1 MTITYLMLGQLRTRV
16 QITSLFLHWM
26 PACVVWTLRW
36 YPHRSTRLNFDAKSD
51 EAKARWHHGSL
62 LDLVLLPFLP
72 YLLWAVAYYIKVAY
86 DDLRTAPR
94 VPSLAPKPISYLD
107 LLFSVITLPMSGVRA
122 VGHTTASLCCE
133 PPQLMVVSFI

>member
-1 MTITYLMLGQLRTRV
+1 MHGHAA

-51 EAKARWHHGSL
+51 EAKACWHHGSL

-72 YLLWAVAYYIKVAY
+72 YLLWAVAYYIKVAHS
-86 DDLRTAPR
+86 DH
-94 VPSLAPKPISYLD
+94 PSSLLYPVSYPHCLTP
-107 LLFSVITLPMSGVRA
+107 LSSVVCHSQTLFRA
-122 VGHTTASLCCE
+122 HILYRAASL
-133 PPQLMVVSFI
+133 PKGQTTSRW

>member
-1 MTITYLMLGQLRTRV
+1 VDGDAA

-72 YLLWAVAYYIKVAY
+72 YLLWAVAYYIKVAKRR
-86 DDLRTAPR
+86 LPSSPRT
-94 VPSLAPKPISYLD
+94 PSLGSALSRTWS
-107 LLFSVITLPMSGVRA
+107 SVLCHAHTLCQAHEVQAICS
-122 VGHTTASLCCE
+122 
-133 PPQLMVVSFI
+133 QLALT